1 MKTNL
6 LTFFLFII
14 ISNSIES
21 QTDTTDY
28 VSGIVDANFLTM
40 NGTNMYVLGSEN
52 IYSIDTTLSN
62 PTPTIIYTVP
72 NDFFLVNFTINGNLI
87 YIALENYIQ
96 ATDTFLGGKI
106 ISLDLNNVSNP
117 TQDIYTTG
125 EYISSITNNGSTIY
139 ITAET
144 LLNAPSFEPFITHL
158 DEIDANI
165 SNPTAQVIANNV
177 TNTSVVTSI
186 TFDNDIVY
194 ISSSDDEEILKVDV
208 NQSSPTVD
216 VLTNS
221 TFSRGIFKSGNEL
234 YMTYGSLIRKI
245 DVTNPSAGSTSVAV
259 NTTYQDTN
267 PNDGSLFYANFR
279 DVVLVGN
286 KVYATLANQG
296 KVVEAIDMT
305 LSTNE
310 FNLTNI
316 NIYNNE
322 NNIYVNGLNNVK
334 DINIFSI
341 SGQLL
346 VNKKLSSNNNSID
359 ISTLASGIYLLNI
372 GNENTFKFVK

>member
-96 ATDTFLGGKI
+96 ASDTFLGGKI

-359 ISTLASGIYLLNI
+359 ISALSSGIYLLNI
-372 GNENTFKFVK
+372 GNEKTFKFVK

>member
-194 ISSSDDEEILKVDV
+194 ISSSDDEEILKIDV

-372 GNENTFKFVK
+372 GNEKTFKFVK